1 MFEVNKMS
9 CQEEMVL
16 FMHEY
21 LDEYISPEDEKIL
34 KDHLHGCKSC
44 QSLFHELEKTNTLLQ
59 SSAIIHAPVGFTSKV
74 MKQLPKEKKKIT
86 MQRWF
91 TVHPFLTAASLFL
104 VLMMGSVVAGW
115 STDKELS
122 VSKQSNLIVQKD
134 TVIVPEGE
142 IIKGN
147 VVVKNGN
154 LKIEGK
160 VEGNVTI
167 INGSIVDPD
176 HLLASAGNVTGE
188 IEEVDQIFEWMWFH
202 IKTFFTDTI
211 NIFKA
216 EEQSQESKLVA

>member
-1 MFEVNKMS
+1 MFEVNKMN

-34 KDHLHGCKSC
+34 KEHLHNCKSC

-59 SSAIIHAPVGFTSKV
+59 SSAVIHAPVGFTSQV
-74 MKQLPKEKKKIT
+74 MKKLPKEKKKIS

-115 STDKELS
+115 TADQDIS
-122 VSKQSNLIVQKD
+122 VSRESNLIVQHD

-142 IIKGN
+142 VIKGD
-147 VVVKNGN
+147 VVVKNRD

-160 VEGNVTI
+160 VEGNVTV
-167 INGSIVDPD
+167 INGSIIDPEN
-176 HLLASAGNVTGE
+176 LLASAGNVTGE
-188 IEEVDQIFEWMWFH
+188 IEELDQFFEWMWFH
-202 IKTFFTDTI
+202 IKSFVSDTM
-211 NIFKA
+211 NIFNT
-216 EEQSQESKLVA
+216 EEQSQPSKLIA

>member
-1 MFEVNKMS
+1 MS

-21 LDEYISPEDEKIL
+21 LDEYISPEDEKVL
-34 KDHLHGCKSC
+34 KEHLQTCKQC
-44 QSLFHELEKTNTLLQ
+44 QALFHDLEKTNTLMQ
-59 SSAIIHAPVGFTSKV
+59 SSALIHAPVGFTSKV
-74 MKQLPKEKKKIT
+74 MKQLPKEKKKVT

-104 VLMMGSVVAGW
+104 VLMMGSLVASW
-115 STDKELS
+115 STGKDLS
-122 VSKQSNLIVQKD
+122 VSKQSNLIVQQD

-142 IIKGN
+142 VIKGN

-160 VEGNVTI
+160 VEGNVTV
-167 INGSIVDPD
+167 INGSIIDPEQM
-176 HLLASAGNVTGE
+176 LASAGNVTGE
-188 IEEVDQIFEWMWFH
+188 IEIVDQIFEWMWFH

-211 NIFKA
+211 NILDK
-216 EEQSQESKLVA
+216 EEQSLAPSLAA